1 MNFQMSQ
8 LFFQIPFGTI
18 PNQKTSIENKKM
30 REKLNKY
37 FELFESLLFIKI
49 LN

>member
-18 PNQKTSIENKKM
+18 PNQKTSIENKKN
-30 REKLNKY
+30 EGK
-37 FELFESLLFIKI
+37 IK
-49 LN
+49 